1 MRIVPQRFRPIRA
14 LPWMATALALV
25 VSPLASHP
33 ARAQVPGGLPF
44 SVGERL
50 TYRIKVGK
58 MGNIGRGSM
67 WIEGPVDVRG
77 TDAVLLRFDFEAGVG
92 PVRAVDRTS
101 SWFDLRWMR
110 SLRFWKHERHPLS
123 RHDESVEMFPA
134 ERRYEDADGESSA
147 SPTDSPLDELSFM
160 YFLRTIPL
168 ETDTTYSFNRHFA
181 AERNPTTL
189 RVLGREQLVTG
200 AGTFETI
207 LVEMRVRDPRRYKGE
222 GVIRI
227 NLTDDHC
234 RLPVRIE
241 SAMPVVGK
249 AVMTLEQH
257 THGEAPCAGQRQ
269 PAQEQW

>member
-1 MRIVPQRFRPIRA
+1 MRFRSNSTRLPRA
-14 LPWMATALALV
+14 LPWLIAALALLFAL
-25 VSPLASHP
+25 LAPRASLGQDTP
-33 ARAQVPGGLPF
+33 ALPF

-58 MGNIGRGSM
+58 MGNVGRGSM

-77 TDAVLLRFDFEAGVG
+77 TDAVLLRFDFEAGIG
-92 PVRAVDRTS
+92 PVRAVDRTK
-101 SWFDLRWMR
+101 SWLDLRWMR

-123 RHDESVEMFPA
+123 RHDESVELYPA
-134 ERRYEDADGESSA
+134 ERRYEEAGGERGE

-168 ETDTTYSFNRHFA
+168 EKDTTYSFNRHFS

-189 RVLGREQLVTG
+189 RVVGTERLETA

-207 LVEMRVRDPRRYKGE
+207 VVEMRVRDPRRYRGE

-241 SAMPVVGK
+241 SAMPVVGR
-249 AVMTLEQH
+249 AIMTLEHH
-257 THGEAPCAGQRQ
+257 THGEAPCAAR
-269 PAQEQW
+269 

>member
-1 MRIVPQRFRPIRA
+1 MQ
-14 LPWMATALALV
+14 T
-25 VSPLASHP
+25 STHLASLQH
-33 ARAQVPGGLPF
+33 AILRLAVPVVLLLSLLTPRSSAGQDPTGLPF

-50 TYRIKVGK
+50 TYRINVGK
-58 MGNIGRGSM
+58 MGNVGRGSM

-77 TDAVLLRFDFEAGVG
+77 TNAVLLRFDFEAGVW

-123 RHDESVEMFPA
+123 SHDESVELFPA
-134 ERRYEDADGESSA
+134 ERRYEDADGASST

-168 ETDTTYSFNRHFA
+168 EADTTYSFNRHFA

-189 RVLGREQLVTG
+189 RVLRRETLETS

-249 AVMTLEQH
+249 AVMTLVQH
-257 THGEAPCAGQRQ
+257 THGEAPCARK
-269 PAQEQW
+269 

>member
-1 MRIVPQRFRPIRA
+1 MRMSSSLASLHRA
-14 LPWMATALALV
+14 LPWLV
-25 VSPLASHP
+25 IAVVLPLASLTP
-33 ARAQVPGGLPF
+33 RPSAAQAGLPF

-50 TYRIKVGK
+50 TYRINVGR
-58 MGNIGRGSM
+58 MGNVGRGSM

-77 TDAVLLRFDFEAGVG
+77 TDAVLLRFDFEAGVW

-123 RHDESVEMFPA
+123 SHDETVELFPS
-134 ERRYEDADGESSA
+134 ERRYEDADGASSP

-168 ETDTTYSFNRHFA
+168 EADTVYSFNRHFA

-189 RVLGREQLVTG
+189 QVLGRETLETS
-200 AGTFETI
+200 AGTFATI

-257 THGEAPCAGQRQ
+257 THGEAPCAGK
-269 PAQEQW
+269 